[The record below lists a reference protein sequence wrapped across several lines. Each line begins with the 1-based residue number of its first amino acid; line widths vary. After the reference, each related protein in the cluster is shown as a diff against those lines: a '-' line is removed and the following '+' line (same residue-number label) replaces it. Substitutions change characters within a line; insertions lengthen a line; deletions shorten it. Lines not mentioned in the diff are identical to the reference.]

1 MFIVLTFS
9 ETRQALN
16 CEQFEWAHPQK
27 KSKSFCT
34 IFCFFVFLERTL
46 PLPSVP
52 VFEILEVQQTP
63 SVPVRIYFL
72 RKKIRPEKVDFFR
85 PNLKKELWCTHS
97 ICSQKK
103 LRCTHSIC
111 SQLRAWRVADHGNA
125 INMNLGFKTLKHNP
139 KSTLTHPILWYSL
152 LLWRHCRP
160 IVCLGARTVYT
171 EECHVF
177 EIRATVKSYPSSTFA
192 KNPFCPPHT

>member
-1 MFIVLTFS
+1 MGPPPKKIEKFLPNFFFFFGTDTPAPVRSSFRDSGGTTNTVRFS
-9 ETRQALN
+9 ENL
-16 CEQFEWAHPQK
+16 
-27 KSKSFCT
+27 
-34 IFCFFVFLERTL
+34 
-46 PLPSVP
+46 
-52 VFEILEVQQTP
+52 
-63 SVPVRIYFL
+63 FL

-111 SQLRAWRVADHGNA
+111 SQLRAWRVADHGKA
-125 INMNLGFKTLKHNP
+125 INMNLGFKTLRLKHNP

-171 EECHVF
+171 EECHAF

-192 KNPFCPPHT
+192 KNPF